1 MVFLCRSEIA
11 NIPTFFLYRNFRFSD
26 RNPAKTGWSQ
36 KVFLPPLERSAR
48 ASCGQ
53 VIKFLLFQLISSLSR
68 QNNTVDNPLIRYNEL
83 RQIRFYRRFQINPA
97 GNWAVVFLHHIG
109 QIRFRRDSIEGE
121 NKKKRRVDGILR
133 EEARLVRSI
142 CRLGGPPESSNPS
155 ANWLSQFR
163 TIVKR
168 EYPFTKY

>member
-1 MVFLCRSEIA
+1 MVFLCRTKIA

-97 GNWAVVFLHHIG
+97 GVIG
-109 QIRFRRDSIEGE
+109 LLFFFIISARLDLEETPLRVKT
-121 NKKKRRVDGILR
+121 NKKKRGWHITRKSTI
-133 EEARLVRSI
+133 
-142 CRLGGPPESSNPS
+142 
-155 ANWLSQFR
+155 SQ
-163 TIVKR
+163 I
-168 EYPFTKY
+168 